1 MHCGEPTWL
10 SIFQSVLLL
19 FADSTMIPKFSYSSG
34 QKMIEFRHS
43 DRPWYT
49 KFCSWVLEASSNHSW
64 RGGLVY
70 WESAKECMKY
80 RNARGES
87 WAAWW
92 SRMQARCLK
101 TWAWVLGTWIS
112 SKCLSLLCCVNSWMI
127 LSVLQLPAQVHSCS
141 YLMVTRFTIRWT

>member
-34 QKMIEFRHS
+34 QKTIEFRHS
-43 DRPWYT
+43 NRPWYT
-49 KFCSWVLEASSNHSW
+49 KFCSWVLEASSNHLW

-80 RNARGES
+80 GNARGES

-112 SKCLSLLCCVNSWMI
+112 SKMPESAVLCELLNDTVCPSI
-127 LSVLQLPAQVHSCS
+127 ASTGTQLLVPDGD
-141 YLMVTRFTIRWT
+141 